1 MGLVVC
7 AARGSGGTGIGGWG
21 LGVGGRFVRVGLEL
35 AGAEGVRVR
44 GEGWRVLTSVVGRV
58 GGFFGEGFVG

>member
-1 MGLVVC
+1 M
-7 AARGSGGTGIGGWG
+7 
-21 LGVGGRFVRVGLEL
+21 RVGLEL